1 MTAILGL
8 SAWYHDAAAA
18 LLVDGQPVYAAQEE
32 RHSRIKHDAAWPQQ
46 AIDAALRQAGLDAS
60 ALDYVAYYEKPLLR
74 FERLLETYLGVAPA
88 GYASFARS
96 MPGWLRRKQFVAR
109 AIRKALPGFR
119 GVLAF
124 TEHHE
129 AHAAS
134 AFFPSPFE
142 EAAVLTLDGA
152 GEWSTASHGL
162 GRGPRLELTHAQRFP
177 HSLGLLYSAFT
188 YFTGFAV
195 NADEYK
201 VMGLAPF
208 GEPRFVDTILRELI
222 DLKDDGSLRMDLS
235 YFDFCAG
242 LTMTSRRFDALFGG
256 PPRRP
261 EDPIT
266 QREMDL
272 AASIQKVTELVVLR
286 AARHVHAVTGRPRAL
301 CLAGGVALNCV
312 ANGRVLRETP
322 FEDLWIQPAA
332 GDAGGALGAALF
344 VWHQLLG
351 RPRTPVSTP
360 SHTSTLLGERFDD
373 AAIESVL
380 VASGCHYR
388 RLDDESAL
396 CREVADALA
405 NGRVVGWFQDRM
417 EYGPRALGARS
428 ILADPRHPEMQSRI
442 NRAVKFREGFRPFAP
457 AVLLEHAAQL
467 FEIEAHQTSPYM
479 LLVAGLR
486 AAQLQPVP
494 PEQQAL
500 TGLERVRQVRSR
512 LPAITHVDN
521 SARLQTVAPGSG
533 RFRLLLEAF
542 HARTG
547 CPALVNTSFNLAWEP
562 IVRTPQEALETFM
575 SCELD
580 LLCLGS
586 FLVDKREQALHAPL
600 ASGRTEHFLDGKL
613 WSPCCR
619 AELARGADAWTCG
632 GCGHAFAEVDGVPCL
647 YWPHEADV
655 SIDAATERVK
665 SFYEETPFP
674 NYNDHDSVRSLVDR
688 ARRGLYGSRL
698 EQAIPF
704 GADVLEVGCGT
715 GQLANFLGIG
725 QRRVLGA
732 DMCLNSL
739 GLGERFRKA
748 QGLARVRFL
757 QTNLYRNAL
766 RPEQWDVVVC
776 NGVLPALPDP
786 ERGFQELVRLVRPG
800 GYLVV
805 GLYNRYGRLMT
816 DFRRLLFKLSGGR
829 FQWIDPVLRGRGLSD
844 ARRRAWFAD
853 QYRHPLEVK
862 HTQGQVLGWCDE
874 AGLEFVRGVPA
885 LRPEDDGLA
894 GHLFAPQPR
903 GGKLARALVQL
914 GQIFAVGQ
922 KEGGFFVMIA
932 RKPGPALSGQRP
944 APAPAPH
951 PGGEDEHAPA
961 RQPGRAELYVL
972 GVALP
977 ALCLVLAAVAGRF
990 SPRARLLLWGAGALL
1005 TLAYWLVPV
1014 LRRPVYAV
1022 WQTLFEPLGRL
1033 VSKLLLGLVFFGL
1046 VTPLGLLLRA
1056 LGRDPLS
1063 QRARPDSYWQPH
1075 RPGADPARYLRQS

>member
-32 RHSRIKHDAAWPQQ
+32 RHSRVKHDAAFPQA
-46 AIDAALRQAGLDAS
+46 AIAAALGQAGLEAS
-60 ALDYVAYYEKPLLR
+60 ALDYVVWYEKPLLR
-74 FERLLETYLGVAPA
+74 FERLLETYMGVAPA

-109 AIRKALPGFR
+109 AVRRALPGFR
-119 GVLAF
+119 GAVAF

-142 EAAVLTLDGA
+142 QAAVLTLDGA
-152 GEWSTASHGL
+152 GEWSTASYGL
-162 GRGPRLELTHAQRFP
+162 GQGARLDLTHAQRFP

-188 YFTGFAV
+188 SFTGFAV

-201 VMGLAPF
+201 VMGLAPY
-208 GEPRFVDTILRELI
+208 GEPRFVDTILAELI
-222 DLKDDGSLRMDLS
+222 ALKDDGSLRLNLA
-235 YFDFCAG
+235 YFDFHQG

-256 PPRRP
+256 PARRP
-261 EDPIT
+261 EEPIT

-286 AARHVHAVTGRPRAL
+286 AARHVHEATGRPRAL

-312 ANGRVLRETP
+312 ANGRLLREGP
-322 FEDLWIQPAA
+322 FEDIWIQPAA

-351 RPRTPVSTP
+351 RPRTPTSAR
-360 SHTSTLLGERFDD
+360 SHTSALLGDGFDD
-373 AAIESVL
+373 DAIESML
-380 VASGCHYR
+380 AASGCHYR
-388 RLDDESAL
+388 RLDDDDAL
-396 CREVADALA
+396 CREVATALA
-405 NGRVVGWFQDRM
+405 GGRVVGWFQERM

-428 ILADPRHPEMQSRI
+428 ILADPRRPEMQSRI

-457 AVLLEHAAQL
+457 AVLLEHAAEF
-467 FEIEAHQTSPYM
+467 FEIEPGQASPYM
-479 LLVAGLR
+479 LIVAGVR
-486 AAQLQPVP
+486 ASQRVSVS
-494 PEQQAL
+494 PEQQGLA
-500 TGLERVRQVRSR
+500 GLERVRQVRST
-512 LPAITHVDN
+512 LPAITHVDG

-533 RFRLLLEAF
+533 RFRRLLEAF
-542 HARTG
+542 HAQTG
-547 CPALVNTSFNLAWEP
+547 CPALVNTSFNLGWEP
-562 IVRTPQEALETFM
+562 IVRTPREAFDTFM
-575 SCELD
+575 SCDLD

-586 FLVDKREQALHAPL
+586 FVVDKRAQPLHASL
-600 ASGRTEHFLDGKL
+600 ASGRAEDFLAGKL

-619 AELARGADAWTCG
+619 LDLVRDEQGWTCA
-632 GCGHAFAEVDGVPCL
+632 GCGHVFSEADGVPCL

-655 SIDAATERVK
+655 SIDAATQRVK

-739 GLGERFRKA
+739 KLGERFRKA
-748 QGLARVRFL
+748 QSLERVRFL
-757 QTNLYRNAL
+757 QTNLYRSVL

-786 ERGFQELVRLVRPG
+786 ERGFAELARLVRPG

-816 DFRRLLFKLSGGR
+816 DLRRLLFRLSGGR

-853 QYRHPLEVK
+853 QYKHPLEVK
-862 HTQGQVLGWCDE
+862 HTQGQVLGWCDA

-885 LRPEDDGLA
+885 LRPDDDGLE

-932 RKPGPALSGQRP
+932 RRPGPTLPGTRP
-944 APAPAPH
+944 VPAAAARAGDEDDH
-951 PGGEDEHAPA
+951 AGHRPGTT
-961 RQPGRAELYVL
+961 ELAVL
-972 GVALP
+972 GLALP
-977 ALCLVLAAVAGRF
+977 VVGAVAGQLVGHV
-990 SPRARLLLWGAGALL
+990 SAGGRLAVWSAATVI
-1005 TLAYWLVPV
+1005 TLAYWLLPV
-1014 LRRPVYAV
+1014 LRRPVHAA
-1022 WQTLFEPLGRL
+1022 WMALFEPLGKL
-1033 VSKLLLGLVFFGL
+1033 VSKLLLGAVYFGV
-1046 VTPLGLLLRA
+1046 VTPIGLLVRA

-1063 QRARPDSYWQPH
+1063 TRARSDSYWWPH
-1075 RPGADPARYLRQS
+1075 RPGGNPARYLRQS